1 MGEFEKAARRVYEKT
16 GKPVLVFLDDVHR
29 GYDDTG
35 ITGMGTPPYIPPCS
49 LPPAAAAPGALQPST
64 TRSAGHM
71 VTSVQVWAHQDGVVQ
86 GIFAGGTDGDVR
98 AGICAVVSCLS

>member
-1 MGEFEKAARRVYEKT
+1 LFSAAGVNSIGEFEKAARRVYEKT

-49 LPPAAAAPGALQPST
+49 LPPAAAAPGALSATIYDTIGRAHGYFRPSMGAPGWCGA
-64 TRSAGHM
+64 RH
-71 VTSVQVWAHQDGVVQ
+71 
-86 GIFAGGTDGDVR
+86 
-98 AGICAVVSCLS
+98 ICRWH